1 MHYKISVIIP
11 VHNTDKYLYKCLQSI
26 KQQTLQGV
34 EIICLD
40 DASTDQSLI
49 ILENFTSEYKDF
61 LLLKNNKNYGASYS
75 RNLAMHYAKGDYIF
89 LADQDD
95 VWYPNKVEKLL
106 LCLTDYNC
114 VVSDATVVNS
124 DMTVIHESF
133 MEINHSRKG
142 VVNNLITNGF
152 LGCCMAF
159 SSSLL
164 KIVLPFPK
172 NIPMHDSWIGLNATL
187 KGKVLFLDEPL
198 IYYRRHESNAS
209 CSSEKSKNTL
219 STKIKHRYNLCVE
232 TMKRFI

>member
-1 MHYKISVIIP
+1 MISVCMPTYNGEKYIKEQLDSILSQISVDDEVIISDDSS
-11 VHNTDKYLYKCLQSI
+11 TDK
-26 KQQTLQGV
+26 TL
-34 EIICLD
+34 EIIKSYNDSRLKV
-40 DASTDQSLI
+40 
-49 ILENFTSEYKDF
+49 LENNHFKSPIFNLENA
-61 LLLKNNKNYGASYS
+61 LKQ
-75 RNLAMHYAKGDYIF
+75 AKGDYIF

-142 VVNNLITNGF
+142 FVNNLIKNGF

-219 STKIKHRYNLCVE
+219 STKIKHRYNLFVE

>member
-1 MHYKISVIIP
+1 MISVCMPTYNGEKYIKEQLDSIFSQISVDDEVIISDDSS
-11 VHNTDKYLYKCLQSI
+11 TDK
-26 KQQTLQGV
+26 TL
-34 EIICLD
+34 EIIKSYNDSRLK
-40 DASTDQSLI
+40 L
-49 ILENFTSEYKDF
+49 LENNHFKSPIYNLENA
-61 LLLKNNKNYGASYS
+61 LKQ
-75 RNLAMHYAKGDYIF
+75 AKGDYIF

-95 VWYPNKVEKLL
+95 VWFPNKVEKLL
-106 LCLTDYNC
+106 LCLTDYDC

-142 VVNNLITNGF
+142 FVNNLIKNGF

-219 STKIKHRYNLCVE
+219 STKIKHRYNLFVE

>member
-1 MHYKISVIIP
+1 MISVCMPTYNGEKYIKEQLDSILSQISVDDEVIISDDSS
-11 VHNTDKYLYKCLQSI
+11 TDK
-26 KQQTLQGV
+26 TL
-34 EIICLD
+34 EIIKSYNDSRLKV
-40 DASTDQSLI
+40 
-49 ILENFTSEYKDF
+49 LENNHFKSPIYNLENA
-61 LLLKNNKNYGASYS
+61 LKQ
-75 RNLAMHYAKGDYIF
+75 AKGDYIF

-142 VVNNLITNGF
+142 FVNNLIKNGF

-219 STKIKHRYNLCVE
+219 STKIKHRYNLFVE

>member
-1 MHYKISVIIP
+1 MISVCMPTYNGEKYIKEQLDSILSQISVDDEVIISDDSS
-11 VHNTDKYLYKCLQSI
+11 TDK
-26 KQQTLQGV
+26 TL
-34 EIICLD
+34 EIIKSYNDFRLKV
-40 DASTDQSLI
+40 
-49 ILENFTSEYKDF
+49 LENNHFKSPIFNLENA
-61 LLLKNNKNYGASYS
+61 LKQ
-75 RNLAMHYAKGDYIF
+75 AKGDYIF

-106 LCLTDYNC
+106 LCLTDYDC

-133 MEINHSRKG
+133 MAINHSRKG
-142 VVNNLITNGF
+142 FVNNLIKNGF

-219 STKIKHRYNLCVE
+219 STKIKHRYNLFVE

>member
-1 MHYKISVIIP
+1 MISVCMPTYNGEKYIKEQLDSILSQISVDDEVIISDDSS
-11 VHNTDKYLYKCLQSI
+11 TDK
-26 KQQTLQGV
+26 TL
-34 EIICLD
+34 EIIKSYNDSRLKV
-40 DASTDQSLI
+40 
-49 ILENFTSEYKDF
+49 LENNHFKSPIYNLENA
-61 LLLKNNKNYGASYS
+61 LKQ
-75 RNLAMHYAKGDYIF
+75 AKGDYIF

-95 VWYPNKVEKLL
+95 VWYSNKVEKLL
-106 LCLTDYNC
+106 LCLTDYDC

-133 MEINHSRKG
+133 MDINHSRKG
-142 VVNNLITNGF
+142 FVNNLIKNGF

-219 STKIKHRYNLCVE
+219 STKIKHRYNLFVE
-232 TMKRFI
+232 TMKRFF

>member
-1 MHYKISVIIP
+1 MISVCMPTYNGEKYIKEQLDSILSQISVDDEVIISDDSSTDETLEIIKSYNDSRLKVLENNHYKSPIY
-11 VHNTDKYLYKCLQSI
+11 N
-26 KQQTLQGV
+26 
-34 EIICLD
+34 
-40 DASTDQSLI
+40 
-49 ILENFTSEYKDF
+49 LENA
-61 LLLKNNKNYGASYS
+61 LKQ
-75 RNLAMHYAKGDYIF
+75 AKGDYIF

-95 VWYPNKVEKLL
+95 VWFPNKVEKLL
-106 LCLTDYNC
+106 LCLTDYDC

-142 VVNNLITNGF
+142 FVNNLIKNGF

-219 STKIKHRYNLCVE
+219 STKIKHRYNLFVE